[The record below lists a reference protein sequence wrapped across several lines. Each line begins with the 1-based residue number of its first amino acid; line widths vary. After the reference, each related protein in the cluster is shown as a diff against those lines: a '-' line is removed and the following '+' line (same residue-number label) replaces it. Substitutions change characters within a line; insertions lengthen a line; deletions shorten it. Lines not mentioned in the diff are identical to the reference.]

1 MRKYLENR
9 FKAESELT
17 IEEEDE
23 VLKKVSEE
31 LQRKLLIEQNTYYL
45 KKWKFLGNNFSEK
58 FIEQLSLYLVQR
70 GALKNEIIFT
80 ENQIY

>member
-1 MRKYLENR
+1 VRKYLENR